1 MSRAIIMLRTNQPFL
16 DYLEELYRNQS
27 HRENIVLKSYA
38 KGERILIQHEV
49 STKIMLIGSGI
60 TKCYFVEENDKE
72 YIVEFLGKGEIV
84 GEIEVI
90 KNVPCLC
97 SIEAI
102 TEVTVYAMAIP
113 YFQALLKNDLRLNN
127 FLLDVFAERIVN
139 TSSRASYQQ
148 LHTSE
153 HTLGQLLDLKSREM
167 EISKE
172 DMAAYLGI
180 SVRSLNRALKEYQDN
195 NGNREENGK

>member
-1 MSRAIIMLRTNQPFL
+1 MSGINIMLRTNQPFL
-16 DYLEELYRNQS
+16 DYLETLYEKQPEK
-27 HRENIVLKSYA
+27 ENITIKSYA
-38 KGERILIQHEV
+38 KGERLLTQNES
-49 STKIMLIGSGI
+49 STKIMLIRSGI
-60 TKCYFVEENDKE
+60 TKCYFIEENDKE
-72 YIVEFLGKGEIV
+72 YIVEFLGKGEII

-102 TEVTVYAMAIP
+102 SEVTVYAMSIP
-113 YFQALLKNDLRLNN
+113 YFKDLLKNDLGLNN

-148 LHTSE
+148 LHTTE
-153 HTLGQLLDLKSREM
+153 HTLNQFLELKSKEM

-180 SVRSLNRALKEYQDN
+180 NVRSLNRSLKELKDPN
-195 NGNREENGK
+195 AEE

>member
-1 MSRAIIMLRTNQPFL
+1 MLRTNQTFL
-16 DYLEELYRNQS
+16 DYLEQLYTRQD
-27 HRENIVLKSYA
+27 HKGNIVLKSFE
-38 KGERILIQHEV
+38 KGDKILTQNEI
-49 STKIMLIGSGI
+49 STKIMLIKSGI

-102 TEVTVYAMAIP
+102 TEVTVYSMSIP
-113 YFQALLKNDLRLNN
+113 YFKSLIKNDLTLNN
-127 FLLDVFAERIVN
+127 LLLDVFAERIVN

-148 LHTSE
+148 LHTME
-153 HTLGQLLDLKSREM
+153 HTLSQLLEVKSKEM

-180 SVRSLNRALKEYQDN
+180 TLRSLNRALKELQEN
-195 NGNREENGK
+195 NSDE

>member
-1 MSRAIIMLRTNQPFL
+1 MLRTNQPFL
-16 DYLEELYRNQS
+16 DYLEKLYNNQE
-27 HRENIVLKSYA
+27 HKENIVLKSFE
-38 KGERILIQHEV
+38 KGEKILTQNEI
-49 STKIMLIGSGI
+49 STKIMLVKSGI

-102 TEVTVYAMAIP
+102 TEVTVYSMTIP
-113 YFQALLKNDLRLNN
+113 YFQSLIKNDLTLNN
-127 FLLDVFAERIVN
+127 LLLDVFADRIFN

-148 LHTSE
+148 LHTTE
-153 HTLGQLLDLKSREM
+153 HTLSQLLEVKSKEM
-167 EISKE
+167 KISKE

-180 SVRSLNRALKEYQDN
+180 TVRSLNRAFKELQEKDRN
-195 NGNREENGK
+195 EKE

>member
-1 MSRAIIMLRTNQPFL
+1 MLRTNQPFL
-16 DYLEELYRNQS
+16 DYLEELYQKQS
-27 HRENIVLKSYA
+27 RKENIVLKSYG
-38 KGERILIQHEV
+38 KGEKVLSQNES
-49 STKIMLIGSGI
+49 STKIMLIRSGI

-72 YIVEFLGKGEIV
+72 YIVEFLGKGEII

-97 SIEAI
+97 SIEAM
-102 TEVTVYAMAIP
+102 TEVTVYAMSIP
-113 YFQALLKNDLRLNN
+113 YFRNLLKNDLTLNN

-148 LHTSE
+148 LHTTE
-153 HTLGQLLDLKSREM
+153 HTLSQLLELKSKEM

-180 SVRSLNRALKEYQDN
+180 TLRSLNRALKEINEN
-195 NGNREENGK
+195 NTGE

>member
-1 MSRAIIMLRTNQPFL
+1 MLRTNQTFL
-16 DYLEELYRNQS
+16 DYLEELYNRQDDKK
-27 HRENIVLKSYA
+27 NIVLKSFE
-38 KGERILIQHEV
+38 KGDNILTQNEI
-49 STKIMLIGSGI
+49 STKIMLIKSGI

-72 YIVEFLGKGEIV
+72 YIVEFLGKGEII

-102 TEVTVYAMAIP
+102 TEVTVYSMSIP
-113 YFQALLKNDLRLNN
+113 YFQSLIKNDLTLNN
-127 FLLDVFAERIVN
+127 LLLDVFAERIVN

-148 LHTSE
+148 LHTTE
-153 HTLGQLLDLKSREM
+153 HTLSQLLEVKSKEM

-180 SVRSLNRALKEYQDN
+180 TLRSLNRALKELQEN
-195 NGNREENGK
+195 NSDE

>member
-1 MSRAIIMLRTNQPFL
+1 MSRINIMLRTNQPFL
-16 DYLEELYRNQS
+16 DYLETLYEKQPEK
-27 HRENIVLKSYA
+27 ENITIKSYA
-38 KGERILIQHEV
+38 KGERLLTQNES
-49 STKIMLIGSGI
+49 STKIMLIRSGI
-60 TKCYFVEENDKE
+60 TKCYFIEENDKE
-72 YIVEFLGKGEIV
+72 YIVEFLGKGEII

-102 TEVTVYAMAIP
+102 SEVTVYAMSIP
-113 YFQALLKNDLRLNN
+113 YFKDLLKHDLGLNN

-148 LHTSE
+148 LHTTE
-153 HTLGQLLDLKSREM
+153 HTLNQFLELKSKEM

-180 SVRSLNRALKEYQDN
+180 SVRSLNRSLKELKDPN
-195 NGNREENGK
+195 AEE

>member
-1 MSRAIIMLRTNQPFL
+1 MSRIIIMLRTNQPFL
-16 DYLEELYRNQS
+16 EYLEALYEKQPEK
-27 HRENIVLKSYA
+27 ENIIVKSYA
-38 KGERILIQHEV
+38 KGERLLTQNET
-49 STKIMLIGSGI
+49 STKIMLIRSGI
-60 TKCYFVEENDKE
+60 TKCYFIEENDKE
-72 YIVEFLGKGEIV
+72 YIVEFLGKGEII

-102 TEVTVYAMAIP
+102 SEVTVYAMSIP
-113 YFQALLKNDLRLNN
+113 YFKDLLKKDLGLNN

-148 LHTSE
+148 LHTTE
-153 HTLGQLLDLKSREM
+153 HTLNQFLELKSKEM

-180 SVRSLNRALKEYQDN
+180 SVRSLNRSLKELKDPDA
-195 NGNREENGK
+195 EE